1 MAIFKSTGGGLFHRT
16 FYTFIKYCRI
26 YMSVNN
32 SSEKKYTPDEKDKK
46 VSTKCQ
52 NERSDKPQLVIG
64 VRTVEYIKK

>member
-1 MAIFKSTGGGLFHRT
+1 
-16 FYTFIKYCRI
+16 
-26 YMSVNN
+26 MSVNN